1 MCVQVALV
9 HRPLLWF
16 LIIVLLY
23 GCASDRTVVH
33 GGAFQKRK
41 HRPGWHVDLGRRD
54 DKSTAR
60 NVITPRSR
68 SVDQTTRLAI
78 RRPATPVTTSVRTP
92 LSLTFTVPVAH
103 TSAAD
108 LTRPQSS
115 STGRSESELGIA
127 APAQLDQNGPEDLMP
142 KKRWNQLAIPAFIL
156 ALFTIYLGLFT
167 LGTTAV
173 IVAAVITIVVAG
185 ISLRH
190 IRKREQAG
198 KGFALAALII
208 GLIAA
213 LVTAITI
220 AVVGFI

>member
-1 MCVQVALV
+1 
-9 HRPLLWF
+9 
-16 LIIVLLY
+16 
-23 GCASDRTVVH
+23 
-33 GGAFQKRK
+33 
-41 HRPGWHVDLGRRD
+41 
-54 DKSTAR
+54 
-60 NVITPRSR
+60 
-68 SVDQTTRLAI
+68 
-78 RRPATPVTTSVRTP
+78 
-92 LSLTFTVPVAH
+92 
-103 TSAAD
+103 
-108 LTRPQSS
+108 
-115 STGRSESELGIA
+115 
-127 APAQLDQNGPEDLMP
+127 MP

-198 KGFALAALII
+198 KGFALAALMI